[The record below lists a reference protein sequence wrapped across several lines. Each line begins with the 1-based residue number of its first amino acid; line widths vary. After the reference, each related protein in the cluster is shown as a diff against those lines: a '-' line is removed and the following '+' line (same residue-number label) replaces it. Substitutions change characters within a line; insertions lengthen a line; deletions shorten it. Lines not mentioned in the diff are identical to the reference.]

1 MKFHSIDY
9 VSLIFGT
16 FFVVVASIFMLTG
29 FDAFDVDV
37 RWIWPA
43 ALVVIG
49 LAFLLPSRRRQ
60 PELPTPRASDP
71 QVDAAH
77 DELFPSPLD

>member
-1 MKFHSIDY
+1 MKFHTIDY
-9 VSLIFGT
+9 VSLVFGA
-16 FFVVVASIFMLTG
+16 FFLVVAGVFLSSG

-49 LAFLLPSRRRQ
+49 LAILLPSRRRASE
-60 PELPTPRASDP
+60 PGTPAIASSE
-71 QVDAAH
+71 VEAAKE
-77 DELFPSPLD
+77 ELFPSPLD